1 MSRDEWQV
9 RIKSACNEA
18 KTYRPFFDAVI
29 ETLADMMEKRDEVQE
44 AYERLGDG
52 AEQDQKNRLIRMLNG
67 INDKALAYWRDLG
80 LTPAG
85 LKRLNEAALAPKKEG
100 SALEEALAKLGG

>member
-1 MSRDEWQV
+1 MSREEWQV
-9 RIKSACNEA
+9 RITSACNDA

-29 ETLADMMEKRDEVQE
+29 ETLADMMEKRDSVQE

>member
-9 RIKSACNEA
+9 RITSACNDA

-29 ETLADMMEKRDEVQE
+29 ETLADMMEKRDEAQA
-44 AYERLGDG
+44 AYAELGED
-52 AEQDQKNRLIRMLNG
+52 ADQMQKNQMIRLING

>member
-1 MSRDEWQV
+1 MNRSDWESRIRDAAKQ
-9 RIKSACNEA
+9 A
-18 KTYRPFFDAVI
+18 KTYKDFFEPII
-29 ETLADMMEKRDEVQE
+29 ETLADMMEKRDSVQE
-44 AYERLGDG
+44 AYERLDDG